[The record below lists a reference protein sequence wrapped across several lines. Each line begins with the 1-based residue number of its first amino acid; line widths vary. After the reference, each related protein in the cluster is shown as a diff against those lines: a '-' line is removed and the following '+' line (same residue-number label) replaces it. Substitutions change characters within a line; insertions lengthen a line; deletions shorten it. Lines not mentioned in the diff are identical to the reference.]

1 MSSKKLYTMLGCIL
15 LVVSVIGVAYAF
27 YAENN
32 TSITQAEFLR
42 SQQAVNNEQDNQFSE
57 RDQRIIQE
65 ENFEAVVSDNGKSLP
80 AKIQGEKI
88 QNKIVIPGIGV
99 DTEILFATTPDPES
113 ALEFGAWIVND
124 FSVPS
129 HNYLVD
135 SSKPVIIA
143 SHLYGYKHW
152 SETFRNRVSF
162 KGLETL
168 ERGNRVKVYWEN
180 RLYEYEIVSGEL
192 NTEIT
197 NYDTDLILYTCNDLT
212 GSDVRVIKYANLVV

>member
-1 MSSKKLYTMLGCIL
+1 MLGCIL

-57 RDQRIIQE
+57 TDQSTIQE
-65 ENFEAVVSDNGKSLP
+65 ENFEVVASDNGKSLP
-80 AKIQGEKI
+80 AKIQGEEI
-88 QNKIVIPGIGV
+88 QNKIVIPKIGV
-99 DTEILFATTPDPES
+99 DTKILFATAADPES

-135 SSKPVIIA
+135 SAKPVIIA
-143 SHLYGYKHW
+143 SHLYGYDHW
-152 SETFRNRVSF
+152 TDQFRNKVSF
-162 KGLETL
+162 KGLDTL
-168 ERGNRVKVYWEN
+168 DSGDRISVYWEN

-192 NTEIT
+192 NAEIT